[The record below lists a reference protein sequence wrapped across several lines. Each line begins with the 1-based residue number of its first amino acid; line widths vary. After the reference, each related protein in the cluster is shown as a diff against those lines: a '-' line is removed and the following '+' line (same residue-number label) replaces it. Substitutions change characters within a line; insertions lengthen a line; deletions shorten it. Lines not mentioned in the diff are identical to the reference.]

1 MKLLFE
7 KTSNTLVSLPVILHD
22 PGLWYQLRASLT
34 LNQWNWIYYHII
46 GGMTISELAI
56 QENTTIEAV
65 NTWGRQVE
73 MMLTSETFR
82 KKIITRT

>member
-7 KTSNTLVSLPVILHD
+7 KSPYTFVSLPVILHD

-34 LNQWNWIYYHII
+34 LNQWRWIYYHII
-46 GGMTISELAI
+46 GGTTVCELAI

-73 MMLTSETFR
+73 MMLTSESFR
-82 KKIITRT
+82 QKIITRT